1 MPIFSKSVYKE
12 TELAFITDVYS
23 NWEQDREAGVINI
36 EAYGEVDGEYKYFY
50 SSFILKKTGMYD
62 NGDYEQMIELL
73 KDSFD
78 RKVKVMLKYKKSK
91 LKYFKMS
98 IESLAKIYSDERFL
112 QLELVGWG
120 ISDKSHAVL
129 PE

>member
-1 MPIFSKSVYKE
+1 M
-12 TELAFITDVYS
+12 
-23 NWEQDREAGVINI
+23 
-36 EAYGEVDGEYKYFY
+36 DGEYKYFY

-91 LKYFKMS
+91 LKCFKMS